1 MGVLYLSGCASV
13 AIPGDTACQSDFLE
27 CVDEPQRVELPTYR
41 KLRYLPPAENMP
53 VVAVYNFG
61 DGTGQRKS

>member
-41 KLRYLPPAENMP
+41 KLRSA
-53 VVAVYNFG
+53 
-61 DGTGQRKS
+61 TRRKHASGCCLQFW